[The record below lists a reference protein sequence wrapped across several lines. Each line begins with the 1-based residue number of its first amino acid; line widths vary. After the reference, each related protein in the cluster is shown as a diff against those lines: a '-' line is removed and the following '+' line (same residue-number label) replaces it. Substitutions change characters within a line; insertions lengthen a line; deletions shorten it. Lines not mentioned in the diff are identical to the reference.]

1 MPSEMKA
8 WADKF
13 DMKLDLNQA
22 IKNELPIGIKFVQF
36 VLLSMDFSIQKSMHK
51 YLKTLAV
58 RFVLNGGNFT

>member
-1 MPSEMKA
+1 MKA

-36 VLLSMDFSIQKSMHK
+36 VLLSMDFSIQKSMHE